1 MMMTARLPPDAT
13 LAEVLSHRARN
24 TPTSRLVIDIAG
36 GFAIAALTVW
46 ARPTG
51 WVALTSAAL
60 CFAAYGA
67 WGWVDRSLS
76 AQLNPIGDSAIRR
89 WRMLQQV
96 VAVIGLG
103 AFVLFLMAVL
113 GIALGKFIS

>member
-1 MMMTARLPPDAT
+1 MMTASLPPDAT
-13 LAEVLSHRARN
+13 LAEVLSYRARN
-24 TPTSRLVIDIAG
+24 TPQSRLIIDIAG
-36 GFAIAALTVW
+36 GLAIAALTLW
-46 ARPTG
+46 AQPSG
-51 WVALTSAAL
+51 WVTITSAAV

-67 WGWVDRSLS
+67 WGWVDQAL
-76 AQLNPIGDSAIRR
+76 AALTAPIGDSAIRR

-103 AFVLFLMAVL
+103 AFGLFLVAGL